1 MQRTSPVPTLAFAV
15 LLACAGLAQAQNR
28 PSSAPPQLE
37 RIQEGSDTPITITPP
52 KAPPNKITEKR
63 ENGVVTE
70 VDVKSGGSHYI
81 MRPNTPAGNA
91 QPGDAQS
98 SAIRAPQW
106 KVMEFDLGKK
116 KKTDKEDVAPDNTP
130 APPPPRPN

>member
-1 MQRTSPVPTLAFAV
+1 MQRTSSVQTLALAA
-15 LLACAGLAQAQNR
+15 LLACASLAHAQKT

-52 KAPPNKITEKR
+52 KASPNKITEKR

-70 VDVKSGGSHYI
+70 VDVKSGGSHYT
-81 MRPNTPAGNA
+81 MKPNVPAGNA

-98 SAIRAPQW
+98 SGLRAPQW
-106 KVMEFDLGKK
+106 KVLEFDLSKK
-116 KKTDKEDVAPDNTP
+116 KKTDKEDVAPDTTP
-130 APPPPRPN
+130 APPPPRAN